1 MQQHKGNNIYT
12 RLMNYRRMC
21 WTYIVA
27 SPTVMSSPRS
37 MTAEGV
43 YRLYAPR
50 TATALPSQDIL
61 HYTIASS
68 PETDIRT
75 ALQNNRSSHTV
86 NKLFRRTL
94 NFCQPSSRLTHTA
107 HLVIP
112 FLVKITV
119 IQNYEGFTNT
129 FFKWVPSTFYL
140 PGSSRLWP
148 ILGTVIC
155 SGVNR

>member
-1 MQQHKGNNIYT
+1 MLMQQHKGNNIYT

-61 HYTIASS
+61 PYTIASS
-68 PETDIRT
+68 SETDIRK
-75 ALQNNRSSHTV
+75 ALQNNRLSHIV
-86 NKLFRRTL
+86 NKQFRRTL
-94 NFCQPSSRLTHTA
+94 NFWQPSLRLTHTA
-107 HLVIP
+107 HLVIQ
-112 FLVKITV
+112 FLVKSMV
-119 IQNYEGFTNT
+119 IQNYEVFINT
-129 FFKWVPSTFYL
+129 FFEWVPSTFYL
-140 PGSSRLWP
+140 PRLYQGYDQYWEQ
-148 ILGTVIC
+148 
-155 SGVNR
+155 